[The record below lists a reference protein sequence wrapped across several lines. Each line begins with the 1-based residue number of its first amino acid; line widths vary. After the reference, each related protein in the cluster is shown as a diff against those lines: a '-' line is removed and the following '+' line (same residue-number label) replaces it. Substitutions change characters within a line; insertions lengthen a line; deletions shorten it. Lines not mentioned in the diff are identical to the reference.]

1 MFNTKIILSTIMVM
15 VGLNAF
21 ANSPAANQNKSSA
34 SASSAEKTIMF
45 KSADGKTE
53 FTAVGKPA
61 MIKINGEGE
70 GPEGTAKVSKDLVQ
84 LDVKVNLEKLST
96 KIDLRDEHMKNKY
109 LETSKYPTANLV
121 IKDLKLK
128 ESLDGLALDKDLEVP
143 FNGDLTLHGKT
154 QSVTGTAIIKK
165 QGTQIIGSADFTIKI
180 MEHLD
185 TLPSWAGIKVADE
198 VKVKV
203 SFKGAM

>member
-1 MFNTKIILSTIMVM
+1 MFNTKIILSTIMVV
-15 VGLNAF
+15 VGLNAL
-21 ANSPAANQNKSSA
+21 ANSPAATQSKTTAIANNT
-34 SASSAEKTIMF
+34 EKTITF
-45 KSADGKTE
+45 KSTDGKTE

-61 MIKINGEGE
+61 MIKIGGEGE
-70 GPEGTAKVSKDLVQ
+70 GPEGTAKVDKDLVQ

-109 LETSKYPTANLV
+109 LEVAKYPVANLV

-143 FNGDLTLHGKT
+143 FKGDLTLHGKT
-154 QSVTGTAIIKK
+154 QPVTGTAVIKK

-185 TLPSWAGIKVADE
+185 TLPTWAGIKVADE